1 MTNNPLYIAFFWHMH
16 QPYYKDPFTGVYMLP
31 WVRLHGAKDY
41 LDMVKILEEFPDIH
55 QTFNLVPSL
64 LEQIND
70 YTENS
75 IKDRYLELTLLNPPD
90 LKEGDRQFIIEN
102 FFLANWDNMIKPFPR
117 YYELLIKR
125 GVRFTKSDIARVSK
139 YFTDSDIRDLQVL
152 FNLSW
157 IDPMFRKSDLFLK
170 DLVEKKKNFT
180 EEDKRLLMKKQFE
193 ILKEIIPEYKK
204 IAQTGQVEFSV
215 TPFYHPILP
224 LLWDTDIAKIATPDI
239 KLPKKRFSHPEDA
252 VKQIKMAIEYFENI
266 FGYKPAGM
274 WPSEG
279 SVSEDVVKAIGAEG
293 IKWIATDEEVLSR
306 TLGRPL
312 RDPNGDLIDA
322 PNLYKPHW
330 FSNVSI
336 FFRDHKLS
344 DLIGFVYSGWKAPKA
359 VNDFVDR
366 LVQIRNAL
374 PKDRAYVVPVILD
387 GENAWEYYQNDGQDF
402 LRGLYGVL
410 SNDSRF
416 KTVTMSEFL
425 NEYGY
430 RDPLLG
436 LHAGSWINA
445 NFRIWIGHEEDNL
458 AWDYLT
464 QTRDDLEA
472 FEKAN
477 PDRDT
482 SEAWKAIYAA
492 EGSDWNWW
500 YGDEHSTETQE
511 DFDELFRGYL
521 RKVYRV
527 IGKDIPNHLFMP
539 ILIEDRKV
547 IPETQIR
554 GFIYPK
560 IDGQVTSY
568 FEWFQAAYV
577 DVKKSGWSMH
587 RAESLV
593 STIHYGFNKD
603 NLYIRIDPVTPF
615 IDLEEQIFIHINIF
629 HPRVCRIVFD
639 SQEIPPDAAIYEK
652 SVEEWVMVKSIHNV
666 AAKDIFEIEIP
677 FSDINAKEN
686 DEIHFSVDILRNG
699 KLAGVSKE
707 HGVFAGESMERC
719 PYRGHITLTV
729 PSPDYEKL
737 MWY

>member
-31 WVRLHGAKDY
+31 WVRLHGTKDY

-64 LEQIND
+64 LEQLND

-75 IKDRYLELTLLNPPD
+75 VKDRYLELTLLNPSD
-90 LKEGDRQFIIEN
+90 LTEEDRQFIIEN

-117 YYELLIKR
+117 YYKLLLKR
-125 GVRFTKSDIARVSK
+125 GVRFTKSDIVRVSK

-157 IDPMFRKSDLFLK
+157 IDPMFRNSDPFLK
-170 DLVEKKKNFT
+170 DLFEKEKDFT
-180 EEDKRLLMKKQFE
+180 EEDKQLLMKKQFE

-204 IAQTGQVEFSV
+204 MAQTGQVEYSV

-224 LLWDTDIAKIATPDI
+224 LLWDTDIARIATPDI

-252 VKQIKMAIEYFENI
+252 VKQIKMAVEYFEKI

-279 SVSEDVVKAIGAEG
+279 SVSEDVVRAIGAEG

-312 RDPNGDLIDA
+312 RSPEGHLIDA
-322 PNLYKPHW
+322 PSLYKPHQ

-344 DLIGFVYSGWKAPKA
+344 DLIGFVYSGWKTQKA
-359 VNDFVDR
+359 VDDFMDR
-366 LVQIRNAL
+366 LLQIRNTL
-374 PKDRAYVVPVILD
+374 PDDRAYVVPVILD

-402 LRGLYGVL
+402 LRGLYGAL

-416 KTVTMSEFL
+416 KTVTMSEFIGKHG
-425 NEYGY
+425 YG
-430 RDPLLG
+430 DPLLG

-445 NFRIWIGHEEDNL
+445 NFKIWIGHEEDNL
-458 AWDYLT
+458 AWDYLA
-464 QTRDDLEA
+464 QTRDDLET

-521 RKVYRV
+521 MKVYRV
-527 IGKDIPNHLFMP
+527 IGKDIPNNLFIP
-539 ILIEDRKV
+539 ILLEDRKV
-547 IPETQIR
+547 IPEMQIR

-560 IDGQVTSY
+560 IDGQVTTY
-568 FEWFQAAYV
+568 FEWFQAAHI
-577 DVKKSGWSMH
+577 DVKMSGGSMH
-587 RAESLV
+587 RSESLV

-615 IDLEEQIFIHINIF
+615 IDLEEQIFIHVNIF
-629 HPRVCRIVFD
+629 HPCTRRIVFD
-639 SQEIPPDAAIYEK
+639 SQETPPKATLYEK
-652 SVEEWVMVKSIHNV
+652 SLEEWVIVKSIQNV
-666 AAKDIFEIEIP
+666 AIKDIFEIEIP
-677 FSDINAKEN
+677 FPDINAKEN

-699 KLAGVSKE
+699 KLAGAPKE
-707 HGVFAGESMERC
+707 QGIFAGESMERC
-719 PYRGHITLTV
+719 PCRGHITVIV

>member
-1 MTNNPLYIAFFWHMH
+1 M
-16 QPYYKDPFTGVYMLP
+16 
-31 WVRLHGAKDY
+31 
-41 LDMVKILEEFPDIH
+41 
-55 QTFNLVPSL
+55 
-64 LEQIND
+64 
-70 YTENS
+70 
-75 IKDRYLELTLLNPPD
+75 
-90 LKEGDRQFIIEN
+90 
-102 FFLANWDNMIKPFPR
+102 
-117 YYELLIKR
+117 
-125 GVRFTKSDIARVSK
+125 
-139 YFTDSDIRDLQVL
+139 
-152 FNLSW
+152 
-157 IDPMFRKSDLFLK
+157 
-170 DLVEKKKNFT
+170 
-180 EEDKRLLMKKQFE
+180 
-193 ILKEIIPEYKK
+193 
-204 IAQTGQVEFSV
+204 
-215 TPFYHPILP
+215 
-224 LLWDTDIAKIATPDI
+224 
-239 KLPKKRFSHPEDA
+239 
-252 VKQIKMAIEYFENI
+252 
-266 FGYKPAGM
+266 
-274 WPSEG
+274 
-279 SVSEDVVKAIGAEG
+279 
-293 IKWIATDEEVLSR
+293 LSR

-425 NEYGY
+425 NEHGYG
-430 RDPLLG
+430 DPLLG

-445 NFRIWIGHEEDNL
+445 NFSIWIGHEEDNL

-539 ILIEDRKV
+539 ILI
-547 IPETQIR
+547 
-554 GFIYPK
+554 
-560 IDGQVTSY
+560 
-568 FEWFQAAYV
+568 
-577 DVKKSGWSMH
+577 
-587 RAESLV
+587 
-593 STIHYGFNKD
+593 
-603 NLYIRIDPVTPF
+603 
-615 IDLEEQIFIHINIF
+615 
-629 HPRVCRIVFD
+629 
-639 SQEIPPDAAIYEK
+639 
-652 SVEEWVMVKSIHNV
+652 
-666 AAKDIFEIEIP
+666 
-677 FSDINAKEN
+677 
-686 DEIHFSVDILRNG
+686 
-699 KLAGVSKE
+699 
-707 HGVFAGESMERC
+707 
-719 PYRGHITLTV
+719 
-729 PSPDYEKL
+729 
-737 MWY
+737 